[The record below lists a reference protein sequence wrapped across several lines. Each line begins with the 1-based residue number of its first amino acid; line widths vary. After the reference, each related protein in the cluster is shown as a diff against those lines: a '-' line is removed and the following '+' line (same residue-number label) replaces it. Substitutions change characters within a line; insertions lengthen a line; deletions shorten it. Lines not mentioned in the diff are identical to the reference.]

1 MHERI
6 FRGYLL
12 NQNGQEIN
20 DKLLGLLKAL
30 VGIIVAFFIIFLF
43 AYLLPVILRIID
55 EPEIKSLEESFVEV
69 AERMGDILGGLVWI
83 VFGVLVIVLV
93 VWFFIAFL
101 PAIVKVSPWKQVRNG
116 DEALDTLKIRYAKGE
131 LTKEQYLD
139 MKKTIEDV

>member
-83 VFGVLVIVLV
+83 VFGVLVIVLG

-131 LTKEQYLD
+131 LTKKQYLD

>member
-6 FRGYLL
+6 LRDYQL
-12 NQNGQEIN
+12 NQNNLEFN

-43 AYLLPVILRIID
+43 VYLLPVILRIID
-55 EPEIKSLEESFVEV
+55 EPEIKSLGESFVEV
-69 AERMGDILGGLVWI
+69 AEGMGVVLGGLVWL

-93 VWFFIAFL
+93 VWFFIAFF
-101 PAIVKVSPWKQVRNG
+101 PAIAKVSPWKQVRNG

-139 MKKTIEDV
+139 MKKTLEDV

>member
-1 MHERI
+1 
-6 FRGYLL
+6 L
-12 NQNGQEIN
+12 NQHGLEFN

-83 VFGVLVIVLV
+83 VFGVLVIVLG

-131 LTKEQYLD
+131 LTKKQYLD

>member
-1 MHERI
+1 
-6 FRGYLL
+6 L
-12 NQNGQEIN
+12 NQNGLEFN

-30 VGIIVAFFIIFLF
+30 VGIIVAFFIVFLF
-43 AYLLPVILRIID
+43 AYLLPILLRIID
-55 EPEIKSLEESFVEV
+55 EPEIQSLGESFIEV
-69 AERMGDILGGLVWI
+69 AEGMGVILGGLVWL

-101 PAIVKVSPWKQVRNG
+101 PTIVKGSPWKQVGNG

-139 MKKTIEDV
+139 MKKTIENV

>member
-1 MHERI
+1 M
-6 FRGYLL
+6 
-12 NQNGQEIN
+12 NQHGLEFN

-83 VFGVLVIVLV
+83 VFGVLVIVLG

-131 LTKEQYLD
+131 LTKKQYLD

>member
-1 MHERI
+1 MYKRI
-6 FRGYLL
+6 LRDYLL
-12 NQNGQEIN
+12 NKNGLEFN

-43 AYLLPVILRIID
+43 AYLLPVILRITD
-55 EPEIKSLEESFVEV
+55 EPEIKSLGESFVEV
-69 AERMGDILGGLVWI
+69 AEGMGAVLGGLLWL
-83 VFGVLVIVLV
+83 VFVVLVIVLV

-101 PAIVKVSPWKQVRNG
+101 PAIAKVSPWKQIRNG

-139 MKKTIEDV
+139 MKKTLEDV

>member
-30 VGIIVAFFIIFLF
+30 VGIIVTFFIIFLF

>member
-1 MHERI
+1 
-6 FRGYLL
+6 L
-12 NQNGQEIN
+12 NQNGLEFN

-43 AYLLPVILRIID
+43 AYLLPVLLRIID
-55 EPEIKSLEESFVEV
+55 EPEIQSLGESFIEV
-69 AERMGDILGGLVWI
+69 AEGMGAILGGLVWL
-83 VFGVLVIVLV
+83 VFGVLVIVFF

-101 PAIVKVSPWKQVRNG
+101 PVIAKVSPWKQVRKG

-139 MKKTIEDV
+139 MKKTLEDV

>member
-1 MHERI
+1 M
-6 FRGYLL
+6 
-12 NQNGQEIN
+12 NQNGQEFN

-43 AYLLPVILRIID
+43 AYLLPVILRIVD
-55 EPEIKSLEESFVEV
+55 EPEIKSLGESFVEV
-69 AERMGDILGGLVWI
+69 AEGMGSVLGGLIWL
-83 VFGVLVIVLV
+83 VFGVLSIVLA
-93 VWFFIAFL
+93 VWFFAVFL
-101 PAIVKVSPWKQVRNG
+101 PAIIKISPWKQIRNS

>member
-1 MHERI
+1 MHTRI
-6 FRGYLL
+6 LRDYLL
-12 NQNGQEIN
+12 NKNGLEFN

-43 AYLLPVILRIID
+43 AYLLPVILRITD
-55 EPEIKSLEESFVEV
+55 EPEIKSLGESFVEV
-69 AERMGDILGGLVWI
+69 AEGMGAVLGGLLWL
-83 VFGVLVIVLV
+83 VFVVLVIVLV

-101 PAIVKVSPWKQVRNG
+101 PAIAKVSPWKQIRNG

-131 LTKEQYLD
+131 LTKEKYLD

>member
-1 MHERI
+1 M
-6 FRGYLL
+6 
-12 NQNGQEIN
+12 NQNGQEFN

-30 VGIIVAFFIIFLF
+30 VGIIVAFFIVFLF
-43 AYLLPVILRIID
+43 AYLLPVLLRIID
-55 EPEIKSLEESFVEV
+55 EPEIQSLGESFIEV
-69 AERMGDILGGLVWI
+69 AEGMGTILGGLVWL

-101 PAIVKVSPWKQVRNG
+101 PVIVKVSPWKQVRNG

-139 MKKTIEDV
+139 MKKTLEDV

>member
-1 MHERI
+1 M
-6 FRGYLL
+6 
-12 NQNGQEIN
+12 NQNGQEFN

-30 VGIIVAFFIIFLF
+30 VGIIVAFFIVFLF
-43 AYLLPVILRIID
+43 AYLLPVLLRIID
-55 EPEIKSLEESFVEV
+55 EPEIQSLGESFIEV
-69 AERMGDILGGLVWI
+69 AEGMEAILGGLVWL

-101 PAIVKVSPWKQVRNG
+101 PVITKVSPWKQVRNG

-139 MKKTIEDV
+139 MKKTLEDV

>member
-1 MHERI
+1 M
-6 FRGYLL
+6 
-12 NQNGQEIN
+12 NQNGLEFN

-30 VGIIVAFFIIFLF
+30 VGIIVAFFIVFLF
-43 AYLLPVILRIID
+43 AYLLPVLLRIID
-55 EPEIKSLEESFVEV
+55 EPEIQSLGESFIEV
-69 AERMGDILGGLVWI
+69 AEGMEAILGGLVWL

-101 PAIVKVSPWKQVRNG
+101 PVIAKVSPWKQVRNG

-139 MKKTIEDV
+139 MKKTLEDV

>member
-1 MHERI
+1 M
-6 FRGYLL
+6 

-131 LTKEQYLD
+131 LTKKQYLD